1 MSIIRPLRA
10 TDFKHRE
17 VIPAMYRGKS
27 RYLKTGEM
35 YNVTATNDPYL
46 VTVKRSFNPQLYMS
60 NGGVRFA
67 IHTFGIEE
75 EERPM
80 VVSFKDLSP
89 EDQEILLAEAREM
102 VEQENIQKNARAV
115 FAQKKRELTEQ
126 NVNVICSD
134 YGIKAKKHE
143 TAMHQR
149 YINVVNL
156 IYRVNLIGSAGLD
169 ATGLNSI
176 TSKDEWELYEK
187 IANATAEFFI
197 NCHTMF
203 RKK

>member
-1 MSIIRPLRA
+1 
-10 TDFKHRE
+10 
-17 VIPAMYRGKS
+17 
-27 RYLKTGEM
+27 
-35 YNVTATNDPYL
+35 
-46 VTVKRSFNPQLYMS
+46 
-60 NGGVRFA
+60 
-67 IHTFGIEE
+67 
-75 EERPM
+75 M